1 MIDVTALSICNCFV
15 LNNLD
20 FFFVTGYATRPSR
33 ITRTT
38 RTNGK
43 AISSVKGPIGR
54 G

>member
-33 ITRTT
+33 ITRT
-38 RTNGK
+38 NGK